1 MIPGRGNMSHGSR
14 NNLSGI
20 EKERGTLLKPKLEV
34 RARILQAIRAFF
46 EMSGYLHVET
56 PCLIP
61 APAPEAHIDAIQAGD
76 HYLQTSP
83 ELCMKRLLSTG
94 FSRIFQISKCFRD
107 KERGTLHLPE
117 FTMLEWY
124 RTDIDYMA
132 LMEECQDLFLFIC
145 ESLNLHKTVYY
156 GGRNIDFSLPW
167 EKLSVKD
174 AFENLASITVEEA
187 LISDIFDEV
196 MVEEIEPN
204 LGLGKPTFLFDY
216 PASMA
221 ALARLRK
228 DNRTVAERFEMYV
241 GGLELA
247 NGFSEL
253 NDAEE
258 QRTRFK
264 EERKR
269 RVVSNKPAYPMPEKF
284 LDSLESMPDAAGI
297 ALGIDRLAMVLT
309 NASSID
315 QVVAFVP
322 EDL

>member
-1 MIPGRGNMSHGSR
+1 MSHGSR
-14 NNLSGI
+14 NSLSEI
-20 EKERGTLLKPKLEV
+20 EKERGCSLRPRLEI
-34 RARILQAIRAFF
+34 RAQILQAIRAFF
-46 EMSGYLHVET
+46 EMNGYLHVET

-83 ELCMKRLLSTG
+83 ELCMKRLLSAG
-94 FSRIFQISKCFRD
+94 FSRIFQISKCFRE

-124 RTDIDYMA
+124 RTDIDYRA
-132 LMEECQDLFLFIC
+132 LMEECQELLLFIC
-145 ESLNLHKTVYY
+145 ESLHLHKKVYY

-167 EKLSVKD
+167 KKLSVKD
-174 AFENLASITVEEA
+174 AFQNLASITVEEA
-187 LISDIFDEV
+187 LIKDIFDEV

-204 LGLGKPTFLFDY
+204 LGLSKPMFLFDY

-228 DNRTVAERFEMYV
+228 DNRTVAERFEMYM

-253 NDAEE
+253 NDAGE
-258 QRTRFK
+258 QRTRFE

-297 ALGIDRLAMVLT
+297 ALGIDRLVMVLT